1 MGNDID
7 KAYRRAYYRQNR
19 ETCINAVARHK
30 ARNKNDPKVQAM
42 AAALREGRKA
52 MGMTQKELGAAIG
65 ANTNVVGFWEQ
76 GQLRPNADRIGAA
89 FPELAEAIR
98 RAGDEALKRR

>member
-19 ETCINAVARHK
+19 ETCLNAVKRYK
-30 ARNKNDPKVQAM
+30 ARLRRDPRVKAM
-42 AAALREGRKA
+42 AAALRNGRKA

-65 ANTNVVGFWEQ
+65 TSGNVVGFWEQ
-76 GQLRPNADRIGAA
+76 GRLRPNADRIGAA
-89 FPELAEAIR
+89 FPALAEEIR
-98 RAGDEALKRR
+98 RAGNAV

>member
-7 KAYRRAYYRQNR
+7 KAYRRAYYRDNK
-19 ETCINAVARHK
+19 ETCINAVARYK

-42 AAALREGRKA
+42 AAALRKGRKA

-65 ANTNVVGFWEQ
+65 TSANVIGYWEQ
-76 GQLRPNADRIGAA
+76 GRLRPNADRISAA
-89 FPELAEAIR
+89 FPELAEEIR
-98 RAGDEALKRR
+98 RAGNAV

>member
-19 ETCINAVARHK
+19 ETCLNAVARYK

-42 AAALREGRKA
+42 AAALRNGRKA
-52 MGMTQKELGAAIG
+52 MGMTQKALGAAIG
-65 ANTNVVGFWEQ
+65 TSENVIGYWEQ
-76 GQLRPNADRIGAA
+76 GRLRPNADRIGAA
-89 FPELAEAIR
+89 FPELAEEIR
-98 RAGDEALKRR
+98 RAE